1 MYCETIGISVTM
13 KLTSIRIKIMR
24 IDRIMAGVLGAVLL
38 IMGSLFRQSETF
50 TVGLVLFG
58 MSLCFENKE

>member
-1 MYCETIGISVTM
+1 
-13 KLTSIRIKIMR
+13 MR